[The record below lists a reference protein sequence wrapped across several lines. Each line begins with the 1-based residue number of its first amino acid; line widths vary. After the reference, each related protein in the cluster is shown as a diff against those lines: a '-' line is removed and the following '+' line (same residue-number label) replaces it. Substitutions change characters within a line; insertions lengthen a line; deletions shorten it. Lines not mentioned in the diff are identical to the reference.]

1 MADFDQALSVTLK
14 RLLEINND
22 IRPTQIFD
30 LNDPSSFDTNFEYFR
45 FLANNA
51 RDGSKK
57 YLSLA
62 TRNLCPSFPDFV
74 IWIKQESSYYNSLS
88 LLYDAHA
95 SRLAFDANNTPG
107 RTGTSEIDFH
117 SQSLSEATQILTS
130 RIRNA
135 RRDGQDHLH
144 VITGQGKHSHDGEP
158 KLKPHVQNLCSAL
171 RLKFVAESNPGRI
184 RIHLSDAESILEVQR
199 L

>member
-1 MADFDQALSVTLK
+1 MHEGAPTPSREEWCKSGHCTLLRSIVRERKMADFDQALSVTLK

-30 LNDPSSFDTNFEYFR
+30 LNDPSSFDTNYEHFR

-51 RDGSKK
+51 RDSSKK

-107 RTGTSEIDFH
+107 RTGTSTSEIDLH
-117 SQSLSEATQILTS
+117 SQSLSEATQILTN
-130 RIRNA
+130 RIGNA

-144 VITGQGKHSHDGEP
+144 VITGRGSTLTIGNQS
-158 KLKPHVQNLCSAL
+158 
-171 RLKFVAESNPGRI
+171 
-184 RIHLSDAESILEVQR
+184 
-199 L
+199 